1 MFSCRINIAFLVRFV
16 LVKIRRPVL
25 DRLVTTVAGRGT
37 DSHPRHA
44 GRFGTM
50 GLGHTDCAMLVVTSL
65 P

>member
-1 MFSCRINIAFLVRFV
+1 V